1 MGKKNNKE
9 SSRQCNY
16 EKYDIELVHRE
27 SLKNAPYKPMTI
39 SDTARRALK
48 KNLSKIGLLAPIVWN
63 RRTGNIVS
71 GHQRIRQLDA
81 LEKTSDY
88 TLRVAVVDLDEKQE
102 KEQNIFMNNN
112 QVMGDFDLPALE
124 TLMKDQSL
132 DVESMGF
139 DLSDT
144 YKLFGTDALSDNQLV
159 DVGNRLKEM
168 RDCFESIKS
177 KNTNRDSPDF
187 YLIVIFK
194 DYPDRLEFTN
204 LLGLED
210 NKYVDGRILLSKIMP
225 DHEEK
230 ADQD

>member
-16 EKYDIELVHRE
+16 EKYDIELV
-27 SLKNAPYKPMTI
+27 KTI